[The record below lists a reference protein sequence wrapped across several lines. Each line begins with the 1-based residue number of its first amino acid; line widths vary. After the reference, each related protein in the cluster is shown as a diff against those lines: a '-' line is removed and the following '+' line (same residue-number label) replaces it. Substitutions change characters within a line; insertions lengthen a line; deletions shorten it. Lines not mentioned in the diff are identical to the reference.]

1 MTSVGS
7 RGRASES
14 EPRPKTDPSEGG
26 DGVTKETRHWDE
38 GSGRTSSMRSKE
50 EAYDYRYFPEP
61 DLVPVAPDEQWQTNV
76 SKSLPVLPAE
86 RRERLASAVGIAPA
100 EAATVVTLDLD
111 DLVLSAVAAGAPPP
125 TAVHPGANA
134 G

>member
-61 DLVPVAPDEQWQTNV
+61 DLVPVAPDEQWQ
-76 SKSLPVLPAE
+76 KSVAKTLPVLPAE
-86 RRERLASAVGIAPA
+86 RRGRGGGAGGGTPPPPPPRAAPHPHQPRLAP
-100 EAATVVTLDLD
+100 
-111 DLVLSAVAAGAPPP
+111 
-125 TAVHPGANA
+125 
-134 G
+134 